1 MNLKI
6 SASETLEIQ
15 LMQKDSV
22 SSIVQNVL
30 LILNSWM
37 GTVPMYRDFGISSES
52 LHKPAKVA
60 QTLLIASIQEAVER
74 YEPRVS
80 VREITF
86 EGDADSPGK
95 LIPTVEVSIKNE

>member
-1 MNLKI
+1 MRLSI
-6 SASETLEIQ
+6 SASDSFEIQ
-15 LMQKDSV
+15 ISNNDIV
-22 SSIVQNVL
+22 SSVIQNVL
-30 LILNSWM
+30 IILNTWL
-37 GTVPMYRDFGISSES
+37 GAVPMYRDFGLSSEF

-60 QTLLIASIQEAVER
+60 QTLLIASIQETVER

>member
-37 GTVPMYRDFGISSES
+37 GTVPMYRDFGISSEF
-52 LHKPAKVA
+52 LHKPVKVA
-60 QTLLIASIQEAVER
+60 QTLLIASIQEAIER

-80 VREITF
+80 VRGITF